1 MRVAAC
7 GLSSGRLVVRYQ
19 GDALGIFII
28 NLVPASLGSNACAVT
43 ILHGE
48 GGLSFYRATQRYMS
62 DYYVYPLMS
71 QDPDPRL
78 HSCFLI
84 APFLFL
90 HSLL

>member
-62 DYYVYPLMS
+62 DYYVYPLRRNS
-71 QDPDPRL
+71 RL
-78 HSCFLI
+78 FYH
-84 APFLFL
+84 
-90 HSLL
+90 